1 MVSLFNQ
8 VCVWGYL
15 PGICKSRQ
23 NYCCNHFNSLS
34 RSEQAEQ
41 GGRAQP
47 ACVTKVQYLLKWL
60 FTNLS
65 VNLPINHTNPQKSF
79 YFKFHTQQK
88 PKRVKIKEQGPNPI
102 LYLRKRSI
110 KNAFFLNKSKFLIH
124 YTFFGAMLSKTVKE
138 M

>member
-8 VCVWGYL
+8 VWVWGYL

-23 NYCCNHFNSLS
+23 NYCCNHFDSLS

-60 FTNLS
+60 FTTTLIPRKVYILNFTHNRSLRELKLKNNDQIQFS
-65 VNLPINHTNPQKSF
+65 TSEEGVLKMLC
-79 YFKFHTQQK
+79 FK
-88 PKRVKIKEQGPNPI
+88 
-102 LYLRKRSI
+102 
-110 KNAFFLNKSKFLIH
+110 
-124 YTFFGAMLSKTVKE
+124 
-138 M
+138 